1 MAYQQ
6 KTMFILCIIIIV
18 LNLLIYINSEYIFNM
33 LLYNFSYFCYII
45 ARVSVRIIVGK
56 EKRNAI
62 LGVYHS
68 TKEVYTEKEIIAL
81 AAKAGVNQN
90 T

>member
-1 MAYQQ
+1 MSA
-6 KTMFILCIIIIV
+6 
-18 LNLLIYINSEYIFNM
+18 E
-33 LLYNFSYFCYII
+33 
-45 ARVSVRIIVGK
+45 

-90 T
+90 TWVGCSGIILLFVLCI